1 MFKAR
6 SNNLNLRDR
15 KRFNNQA
22 TECFLCGSALEDLK
36 HFILHCSAY
45 EEERKANSVLQQPYQ
60 EDEEEIIGQLLF
72 NKENLEKSKILLET
86 FWRKRTKKM
95 KELE

>member
-1 MFKAR
+1 MVMQMCVCGYNSFFVVPIRRPAQRVTCTAR
-6 SNNLNLRDR
+6 EFQNS
-15 KRFNNQA
+15 KH
-22 TECFLCGSALEDLK
+22 CG
-36 HFILHCSAY
+36 AY